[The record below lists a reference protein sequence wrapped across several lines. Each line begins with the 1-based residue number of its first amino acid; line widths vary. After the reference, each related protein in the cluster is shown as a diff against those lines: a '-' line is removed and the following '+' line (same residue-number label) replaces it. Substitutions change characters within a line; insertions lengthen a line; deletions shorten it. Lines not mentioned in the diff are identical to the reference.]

1 MSNMNGG
8 VMKSQRARVGAGY
21 QPPALPFA
29 QLPNPDSVLGRV
41 YIASDVGPAPG
52 IELIAAPG
60 RWRPRGGR
68 QVLAMRGTAI
78 TLQNLTFANIDAV
91 GPFPGGLVRA
101 GMGLEFSAFWRA
113 PAVST
118 GLRYLQVGISAT
130 PINQTL
136 ITNELLSFPYNINT
150 LSGGLRAASR
160 LNAANDTTGPHP
172 TGLAYTTPFGS
183 DANSLAVVF
192 VTTDLSQPWYLS
204 VTGQSVAENAVNI
217 SSATWAGGIATFN
230 TSAAHTLA
238 VGDKTVTAGVTPSG
252 WNIPAGAIVLSVPTT
267 TQFTV
272 ALAADPGAYTS
283 GGTSSRIS
291 NVTSQSYVIELVG

>member
-68 QVLAMRGTAI
+68 QVLAMRSNNPVTIQDTAG
-78 TLQNLTFANIDAV
+78 AV
-91 GPFPGGLVRA
+91 AETIGPFPGGLVRA
-101 GMGLEFSAFWRA
+101 GMRLEVKVQYDHSGIGAGSRTVRTRIGSGATRNVLSSFPISISAALQRGYMEAALAVQSDSSAFHFGGIASSNSFSAGAGQNGPIVNFSVNWSA
-113 PAVST
+113 DIF
-118 GLRYLQVGISAT
+118 LISA
-130 PINQTL
+130 
-136 ITNELLSFPYNINT
+136 
-150 LSGGLRAASR
+150 
-160 LNAANDTTGPHP
+160 
-172 TGLAYTTPFGS
+172 
-183 DANSLAVVF
+183 
-192 VTTDLSQPWYLS
+192 
-204 VTGQSVAENAVNI
+204 AETAVNI
-217 SSATWAGGIATFN
+217 TSASWAAGVATFG

-238 VGDKTVTAGVTPSG
+238 VGDKTVIAGVTPSG
-252 WNIPAGAIVLSVPTT
+252 YDVAAGAIVLSAPTT
-267 TQFTV
+267 TSFTV
-272 ALAADPGAYTS
+272 AIASDPGAYTS

-291 NVTSQSYVIELVG
+291 NMISQSYVLELVG

>member
-29 QLPNPDSVLGRV
+29 QFPNPDSVLGRV
-41 YIASDVGPAPG
+41 YTASDVGPAPG

-60 RWRPRGGR
+60 RWRPSGGR
-68 QVLAMRGTAI
+68 QVLAMRVLNPVTYQATSQGVIETI
-78 TLQNLTFANIDAV
+78 

-101 GMGLEFSAFWRA
+101 GM
-113 PAVST
+113 
-118 GLRYLQVGISAT
+118 
-130 PINQTL
+130 
-136 ITNELLSFPYNINT
+136 
-150 LSGGLRAASR
+150 R
-160 LNAANDTTGPHP
+160 LNAQAAFSVPAIGASNRTVYVATGN
-172 TGLAYTTPFGS
+172 GLSPNIGLTRWLAVPFGS
-183 DANSLAVVF
+183 SAGDVRVETIASLLVQSDTSANHRSGGSTQGLAAAGGGYNPPCDFSAPWYFFMAGV
-192 VTTDLSQPWYLS
+192 SQPE
-204 VTGQSVAENAVNI
+204 TAVNI
-217 SSATWAGGIATFN
+217 SSATWAADIATFN

-252 WNIPAGAIVLSVPTT
+252 YNIPAGAIVLTAPTT

-291 NVTSQSYVIELVG
+291 NVISQSYVLELVG

>member
-1 MSNMNGG
+1 MKGGIMN
-8 VMKSQRARVGAGY
+8 SQRAIAAAGY

-41 YIASDVGPAPG
+41 YIASNVGPAPG

-68 QVLAMRGTAI
+68 QVLAQRGNNPVTMQSLSSTVAETI
-78 TLQNLTFANIDAV
+78 

-101 GMGLEFSAFWRA
+101 GMHLEGALIYYPNGITTASRTAAVVIGNTIPITLSPQTYLSNVVSTISSSLVKNRVAF
-113 PAVST
+113 AVS
-118 GLRYLQVGISAT
+118 
-130 PINQTL
+130 
-136 ITNELLSFPYNINT
+136 
-150 LSGGLRAASR
+150 
-160 LNAANDTTGPHP
+160 
-172 TGLAYTTPFGS
+172 FGS
-183 DANSLAVVF
+183 DGDSEHRAAP
-192 VTTDLSQPWYLS
+192 VTGGYNAATAASSAYVGVNISIPWYVQINLTS
-204 VTGQSVAENAVNI
+204 AAETAVNI

-230 TSAAHTLA
+230 TAAAHTLA

-291 NVTSQSYVIELVG
+291 NVTSQSYVLELVG